1 VSDEETRTERG
12 ATGAEQ
18 PRIEERSTV
27 DRSAS
32 SFLDLEMELSDLA
45 GGRGRKWGVA
55 SDVERVPATAV
66 PADYPL
72 DIPTDDAL
80 RIAVVPRADKVPT
93 AGERVSI
100 HVEWP
105 PSDDGPLGR
114 LLELRG
120 IDRSRF
126 ADLHGERI
134 PLAVED
140 GYLVPRLPPRGHPGD
155 ARGRYGILLGLAG
168 NLFALGLGSLG
179 PGLRP
184 ITAPLVLALVVLNL
198 VVLPAATYLDAR
210 HLLTTTDWAQSPLFW
225 ATLAA
230 VPGLNVVSSLAYLY
244 TRSQATPL

>member
-12 ATGAEQ
+12 TTGAEQ
-18 PRIEERSTV
+18 PRIDERSAV

-32 SFLDLEMELSDLA
+32 SFLDLELELADL
-45 GGRGRKWGVA
+45 GGGPDRAWGVA
-55 SDVERVPATAV
+55 SDVERLPASAV

-72 DIPTDDAL
+72 EIATDDAL
-80 RIAVVPRADKVPT
+80 RIRVVPREDDLPT
-93 AGERVSI
+93 AEERASI
-100 HVEWP
+100 YVEWP
-105 PSDDGPLGR
+105 PGDDGPLGR
-114 LLELRG
+114 LLALRG

-155 ARGRYGILLGLAG
+155 ARGRDGILLGLGG
-168 NLFALGLGSLG
+168 NLVALGLG
-179 PGLRP
+179 PFGLALLAL
-184 ITAPLVLALVVLNL
+184 TGPLVLALVVLNL

-210 HLLTTTDWAQSPLFW
+210 HLLTSTDWAQSPLFW

-244 TRSQATPL
+244 TRSRATPL